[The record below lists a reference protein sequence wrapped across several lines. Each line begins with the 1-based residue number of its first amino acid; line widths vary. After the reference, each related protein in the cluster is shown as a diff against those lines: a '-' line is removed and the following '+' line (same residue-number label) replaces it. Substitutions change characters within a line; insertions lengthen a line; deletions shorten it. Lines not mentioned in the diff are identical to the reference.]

1 MTVPQTGLPT
11 LCYTHP
17 SVLRDMASIHR
28 PSQKIAAGRRLDNR
42 EQMLEDIKLRIA
54 EVRRPLDLMSVGDK
68 EIEQMVDKVK
78 DMRKL

>member
-1 MTVPQTGLPT
+1 MTIPQTGLPT
-11 LCYTHP
+11 LCYMHS

-28 PSQKIAAGRRLDNR
+28 PSQKIAAGRRLDKR
-42 EQMLEDIKLRIA
+42 EQMLEDIKLRVA
-54 EVRRPLDLMSVGDK
+54 EVRRRLDLMSVEDN